1 MTTLFL
7 AELLCV
13 VPALC
18 VGAIEV
24 AVVTKN
30 LPAFIAVARPLAF
43 AILAE
48 ETLLR
53 NRLGSE
59 PFKSEDPKRSPRVIR
74 LDCLVLSTDIWLA
87 AAALPV
93 GGTLLY
99 WPEEV
104 YCCAFAAPELAANA
118 AARLALTKVLYKNP
132 NISL

>member
-1 MTTLFL
+1 MNFWLKDAAQTESKTYD
-7 AELLCV
+7 
-13 VPALC
+13 
-18 VGAIEV
+18 
-24 AVVTKN
+24 
-30 LPAFIAVARPLAF
+30 
-43 AILAE
+43 
-48 ETLLR
+48 TLLR
-53 NRLGSE
+53 TLNTEVTFQKNRCGTEL
-59 PFKSEDPKRSPRVIR
+59 FKSEDPKHSPRVIR
-74 LDCLVLSTDIWLA
+74 LDCLVLSTEIWLA